1 MSDLNFV
8 LLSLK
13 SRFSSTILAVLL
25 TTFGISI
32 SIILVQF
39 ENHIK
44 NRLNNDGKKIDI
56 VVGAKGSPLQIVLSS
71 IYHIDLPT
79 GNIPFSSLKTISED
93 PLVDKVI
100 PLALGDNWKNNRI
113 VGTTHEYIEHYGAK
127 LDKGRNWQKVFEV
140 VAGSSVKINLNQK
153 FSGSHGLV
161 DSNDVHDHG
170 EYRVVGILKPTGTV
184 LDRLLLTSVKSVL
197 QIHGQDIKDN
207 EQHNHEHDKHEYEKH
222 EHDKHEHEKHEHDKH
237 EHEKHKHD
245 KHEHEKHE
253 YQLDENK
260 HKTDNHDHHSEH
272 MDDYVNNNQGFIEP
286 EITSLLITTKSPIA
300 NINLPRSINKESQLQ
315 AANPAFEITRL
326 STMLGLG
333 SKSFKL
339 LSIIIMLI
347 AVLSIFTG
355 LASNFENRLRNL
367 AILRAIGYSKVR
379 IFKIISLEGI
389 IIVIFGIIIGL
400 CSSFLVFNFLVD
412 MIAPLNNSNAKFKF
426 SFDIVIII
434 FLVFL
439 AGICAAFFPA
449 YKGSKVSVAKQ
460 LTQ

>member
-1 MSDLNFV
+1 MSDVNLV

-13 SRFSSTILAVLL
+13 SRLSSTILAVLL

-44 NRLNNDGKKIDI
+44 TRLNNDGKKIDI

-79 GNIPFSSLKTISED
+79 GNIPYSSLKTISED

-113 VGTTHEYIEHYGAK
+113 VGTTYEYLEHYGAK
-127 LDKGRNWQKVFEV
+127 LDKGRSWQKVFEV
-140 VAGSSVKINLNQK
+140 VAGSSVKINLNQEI
-153 FSGSHGLV
+153 SGSHGLV
-161 DSNDVHDHG
+161 DSNNRHDHG
-170 EYRVVGILKPTGTV
+170 KYRVVGILKPTGTV
-184 LDRLLLTSVKSVL
+184 LDRLLLTSLKSVL

-207 EQHNHEHDKHEYEKH
+207 EKHNP

-237 EHEKHKHD
+237 EHEKH
-245 KHEHEKHE
+245 EH
-253 YQLDENK
+253 QLNENK
-260 HKTDNHDHHSEH
+260 HKTDNHDHNSEQKGNS
-272 MDDYVNNNQGFIEP
+272 VNNNQDFIEP
-286 EITSLLITTKSPIA
+286 EITSLLITTKSPVA
-300 NINLPRSINKESQLQ
+300 NINLPRSINKQSQLQ

-326 STMLGLG
+326 SAMLGIG

-355 LASNFENRLRNL
+355 LASNFENRLRDL
-367 AILRAIGYSKVR
+367 AILRAIGYSKARV
-379 IFKIISLEGI
+379 FKIISLEGI

-400 CSSFLVFNFLVD
+400 CSSFLVFNLLVD
-412 MIAPLNNSNAKFKF
+412 IIAPLNNSNAKFNF
-426 SFDIVIII
+426 SIDIVIII
-434 FLVFL
+434 CLVFL
-439 AGICAAFFPA
+439 AGLFAAFFPA

>member
-1 MSDLNFV
+1 MSDLNLV

-13 SRFSSTILAVLL
+13 SRLSSTILAVLL

-44 NRLNNDGKKIDI
+44 TRLNNDGKKIDI
-56 VVGAKGSPLQIVLSS
+56 VIGAKGSPLQIVLSS

-79 GNIPFSSLKTISED
+79 GNIPYSSLKTISED

-170 EYRVVGILKPTGTV
+170 EYKVVGILKPTGTV

-197 QIHGQDIKDN
+197 QIHGQNIKDN
-207 EQHNHEHDKHEYEKH
+207 EQHNHEH
-222 EHDKHEHEKHEHDKH
+222 EHDKHEHEKHEH
-237 EHEKHKHD
+237 
-245 KHEHEKHE
+245 
-253 YQLDENK
+253 QLDENK

-272 MDDYVNNNQGFIEP
+272 MDDYISNNQGFIEP

-355 LASNFENRLRNL
+355 LASNFENRLRDL
-367 AILRAIGYSKVR
+367 AILRAIGYSKARV
-379 IFKIISLEGI
+379 FKIISLEGV

-412 MIAPLNNSNAKFKF
+412 MIAPLNNSNAKFEF
-426 SFDIVIII
+426 SFEIVIII
-434 FLVFL
+434 FLVLL
-439 AGICAAFFPA
+439 AGLCAAFFPA

>member
-1 MSDLNFV
+1 MKDLTLV

-13 SRFSSTILAVLL
+13 SRLSSTILAVLL

-39 ENHIK
+39 ENHVK
-44 NRLNNDGKKIDI
+44 TRLNNDGKKIDI

-79 GNIPFSSLKTISED
+79 GNIPYSSLKTISED

-113 VGTTHEYIEHYGAK
+113 VGTTYEYLEHYSAK
-127 LDKGRNWQKVFEV
+127 LDKGRSWQKEFEV
-140 VAGSSVKINLNQK
+140 VAGSSVKINLNQEI
-153 FSGSHGLV
+153 SGSHGLV
-161 DSNDVHDHG
+161 ETNNRHDHG
-170 EYRVVGILKPTGTV
+170 KYRVVGILKPTGTV
-184 LDRLLLTSVKSVL
+184 LDRLLLTSLKSVL
-197 QIHGQDIKDN
+197 QIHGQDIEDN
-207 EQHNHEHDKHEYEKH
+207 EKHHH

-237 EHEKHKHD
+237 EH
-245 KHEHEKHE
+245 
-253 YQLDENK
+253 
-260 HKTDNHDHHSEH
+260 KTDNHDHNSEQKGNS
-272 MDDYVNNNQGFIEP
+272 VNNNQDFIEP
-286 EITSLLITTKSPIA
+286 EITSLLITTKSPVA
-300 NINLPRSINKESQLQ
+300 NINLPRSINKQTQLQ

-326 STMLGLG
+326 SAMLGIG

-355 LASNFENRLRNL
+355 LASNFENRLRDL
-367 AILRAIGYSKVR
+367 AILRAIGYSKARV
-379 IFKIISLEGI
+379 FKIISLEGI

-400 CSSFLVFNFLVD
+400 CSSFLVFNLLVD
-412 MIAPLNNSNAKFKF
+412 IIAPLNNSNAKFNF
-426 SFDIVIII
+426 SIDIVIII
-434 FLVFL
+434 CLVFL
-439 AGICAAFFPA
+439 AGLFAAFFPA

>member
-79 GNIPFSSLKTISED
+79 GNIPFSSLKTISQD
-93 PLVDKVI
+93 PLVEKVI

-170 EYRVVGILKPTGTV
+170 EYKVVGILKPTGTV

-207 EQHNHEHDKHEYEKH
+207 EQHNHEH
-222 EHDKHEHEKHEHDKH
+222 EHDKHEHEKHEH
-237 EHEKHKHD
+237 
-245 KHEHEKHE
+245 
-253 YQLDENK
+253 QLDENK

-272 MDDYVNNNQGFIEP
+272 MDDYISNNQGFIEP

-355 LASNFENRLRNL
+355 LASNFENRLRDL
-367 AILRAIGYSKVR
+367 AILRAIGYSKARV
-379 IFKIISLEGI
+379 FKIISLEGV

-412 MIAPLNNSNAKFKF
+412 MIAPLNNSNAKFEF
-426 SFDIVIII
+426 SFEIVIII
-434 FLVFL
+434 FLVLL
-439 AGICAAFFPA
+439 AGLCAAFFPA

-460 LTQ
+460 LIQ

>member
-1 MSDLNFV
+1 MSDLNLV

-13 SRFSSTILAVLL
+13 SRLSSTILAVLL
-25 TTFGISI
+25 TTFGILI

-39 ENHIK
+39 ESHIK
-44 NRLNNDGKKIDI
+44 TRLNNDGKKIDI

-79 GNIPFSSLKTISED
+79 GNIPYSSLKKISED

-113 VGTTHEYIEHYGAK
+113 VGTTYEYLEHYGAK
-127 LDKGRNWQKVFEV
+127 LDKGRNWHKVFEV
-140 VAGSSVKINLNQK
+140 VAGSSVKINLNQE
-153 FSGSHGLV
+153 FSGSHGLE
-161 DSNDVHDHG
+161 DNNNTHDHG
-170 EYRVVGILKPTGTV
+170 KYRVVGILKPTGTV
-184 LDRLLLTSVKSVL
+184 LDRLLLTSLKSVL

-207 EQHNHEHDKHEYEKH
+207 EQHNHEH
-222 EHDKHEHEKHEHDKH
+222 EHDKHEHEKHEH
-237 EHEKHKHD
+237 
-245 KHEHEKHE
+245 
-253 YQLDENK
+253 QLDENK

-272 MDDYVNNNQGFIEP
+272 MDDYISNNQGFIEP

-355 LASNFENRLRNL
+355 LASNFENRLRDL
-367 AILRAIGYSKVR
+367 AILRAIGYSKARV
-379 IFKIISLEGI
+379 FKIISLEGI

-400 CSSFLVFNFLVD
+400 CSSFLVFNLLVD
-412 MIAPLNNSNAKFKF
+412 IIAPLNNSNAKFNF
-426 SFDIVIII
+426 SIDIVIII
-434 FLVFL
+434 CLVFL
-439 AGICAAFFPA
+439 AGLFAAFFPA

>member
-79 GNIPFSSLKTISED
+79 GNIPFSSLKTISQD
-93 PLVDKVI
+93 PLVEKVI

-170 EYRVVGILKPTGTV
+170 EYKVVGILKPTGTV

-207 EQHNHEHDKHEYEKH
+207 EQHNHEH
-222 EHDKHEHEKHEHDKH
+222 EHDKHEHEKHEH
-237 EHEKHKHD
+237 
-245 KHEHEKHE
+245 
-253 YQLDENK
+253 QLDENK

-272 MDDYVNNNQGFIEP
+272 MDDYISNNQGFIEP

-326 STMLGLG
+326 SAMLGLG

-355 LASNFENRLRNL
+355 LASNFENRLRDL
-367 AILRAIGYSKVR
+367 AILRAIGYSKARV
-379 IFKIISLEGI
+379 FKIISLEGV

-412 MIAPLNNSNAKFKF
+412 MIAPLNNSNAKFEF
-426 SFDIVIII
+426 SFEIVIII
-434 FLVFL
+434 FLVLL
-439 AGICAAFFPA
+439 AGLCAAFFPA

>member
-1 MSDLNFV
+1 MSDVNLV

-13 SRFSSTILAVLL
+13 SRLSSTILAVLL

-44 NRLNNDGKKIDI
+44 TRLNNDGKKIDI

-79 GNIPFSSLKTISED
+79 GNIPYSSLETLSED

-113 VGTTHEYIEHYGAK
+113 VGTTYEYLEHYDAK
-127 LDKGRNWQKVFEV
+127 LGKGRNWQKEFEV
-140 VAGSSVKINLNQK
+140 IAGSSVKINLNQE

-161 DSNDVHDHG
+161 DSNNSHDHG
-170 EYRVVGILKPTGTV
+170 KYRVVGILKPTGTV
-184 LDRLLLTSVKSVL
+184 LDRLLLTSLKSVL
-197 QIHGQDIKDN
+197 QIHGQDIEDN
-207 EQHNHEHDKHEYEKH
+207 EKHHHEHDKHEHENHEHDKHENEKH
-222 EHDKHEHEKHEHDKH
+222 EHDKHE
-237 EHEKHKHD
+237 
-245 KHEHEKHE
+245 
-253 YQLDENK
+253 YQLNKNK
-260 HKTDNHDHHSEH
+260 HKTDNHDHNSEQKGNS
-272 MDDYVNNNQGFIEP
+272 VNNNQDFIEP

-300 NINLPRSINKESQLQ
+300 NINLPRSINKQTQLQ

-326 STMLGLG
+326 SAMLGIG

-355 LASNFENRLRNL
+355 LASNFENRLRDL
-367 AILRAIGYSKVR
+367 AILRAIGYSKARV
-379 IFKIISLEGI
+379 FKIISLEGI

-400 CSSFLVFNFLVD
+400 CSSFLVFNLLVD
-412 MIAPLNNSNAKFKF
+412 IIAPLNNSNAKFNF
-426 SFDIVIII
+426 SIDIVIII
-434 FLVFL
+434 CLVFL
-439 AGICAAFFPA
+439 AGLFAAFFPA

>member
-1 MSDLNFV
+1 MKDLNLV

-13 SRFSSTILAVLL
+13 SRLSSTILAVLL

-44 NRLNNDGKKIDI
+44 TRLNNDGKKIDI

-79 GNIPFSSLKTISED
+79 GNIPYSSLKTISED

-113 VGTTHEYIEHYGAK
+113 VGTTYEYLEHYGAK
-127 LDKGRNWQKVFEV
+127 LDKGRSWQKVFEV
-140 VAGSSVKINLNQK
+140 VAGSSVKINLNQEI
-153 FSGSHGLV
+153 SGSHGLV
-161 DSNDVHDHG
+161 DSNNGHDHG
-170 EYRVVGILKPTGTV
+170 KYRVIGILKPTGTV
-184 LDRLLLTSVKSVL
+184 LDRLLLTSLKSVL
-197 QIHGQDIKDN
+197 QIHGQDIEDN
-207 EQHNHEHDKHEYEKH
+207 EKHHH

-237 EHEKHKHD
+237 EHEKHEHD
-245 KHEHEKHE
+245 EHEKHE
-253 YQLDENK
+253 HQLNKNK
-260 HKTDNHDHHSEH
+260 HKTDNHDHNSEQKGNS
-272 MDDYVNNNQGFIEP
+272 VNNNQDFIEP
-286 EITSLLITTKSPIA
+286 EITSLLITTKSPVA
-300 NINLPRSINKESQLQ
+300 NINLPRSINKQSQLQ

-326 STMLGLG
+326 SAMLGLG

-355 LASNFENRLRNL
+355 LASNFENRLRDL
-367 AILRAIGYSKVR
+367 AILRAIGYSKARV
-379 IFKIISLEGI
+379 FKIISLEGI

-400 CSSFLVFNFLVD
+400 CSSFLVFNLLVD
-412 MIAPLNNSNAKFKF
+412 IIAPLNNSNAKFNF
-426 SFDIVIII
+426 SIDIVIII
-434 FLVFL
+434 CLVFL
-439 AGICAAFFPA
+439 AGLFAAFFPA

>member
-1 MSDLNFV
+1 MSDLNLV

-13 SRFSSTILAVLL
+13 SRLSSTILAVLL
-25 TTFGISI
+25 TTFGILI

-39 ENHIK
+39 ESHIK
-44 NRLNNDGKKIDI
+44 TRLNNDGKNIDI

-79 GNIPFSSLKTISED
+79 GNIPYSSLKIISED

-113 VGTTHEYIEHYGAK
+113 VGTTYEYLEHYGAK
-127 LDKGRNWQKVFEV
+127 LDKGRNWHKVFEV

-153 FSGSHGLV
+153 FSGSHGLL

-207 EQHNHEHDKHEYEKH
+207 EQHNHEH
-222 EHDKHEHEKHEHDKH
+222 EHDKHEHEKHEH
-237 EHEKHKHD
+237 
-245 KHEHEKHE
+245 
-253 YQLDENK
+253 QLDENK

-272 MDDYVNNNQGFIEP
+272 MDDYVNNNQDFIKP

-355 LASNFENRLRNL
+355 LASNFENRLRDL
-367 AILRAIGYSKVR
+367 AILRAIGYSKARV
-379 IFKIISLEGI
+379 FKIISLEGI

-400 CSSFLVFNFLVD
+400 CSSFLVFNLLVD
-412 MIAPLNNSNAKFKF
+412 IIAPLNNSNAKFNF
-426 SFDIVIII
+426 SIDIVIII

-439 AGICAAFFPA
+439 AGLFAAFFPA

>member
-1 MSDLNFV
+1 MNDLNLV

-13 SRFSSTILAVLL
+13 SRLSSSILAVLL

-44 NRLNNDGKKIDI
+44 TRLSNDGKKIDI

-79 GNIPFSSLKTISED
+79 GNIPYSSLKTISED

-113 VGTTHEYIEHYGAK
+113 VGTTYEYLEHYGAK
-127 LDKGRNWQKVFEV
+127 LDKGRSWQKVFEV
-140 VAGSSVKINLNQK
+140 VAGSSVKINLNQEI
-153 FSGSHGLV
+153 SGSHGLV
-161 DSNDVHDHG
+161 DSNNRHDHG
-170 EYRVVGILKPTGTV
+170 KYRVVGILKPTGTV
-184 LDRLLLTSVKSVL
+184 LDRLLLTSLKSVL
-197 QIHGQDIKDN
+197 QIHGQDIEDN
-207 EQHNHEHDKHEYEKH
+207 EKHHHEHDKH
-222 EHDKHEHEKHEHDKH
+222 EHDKHEHDN
-237 EHEKHKHD
+237 
-245 KHEHEKHE
+245 HEHEKHE
-253 YQLDENK
+253 YDKHEHEKNEHQLNKNK
-260 HKTDNHDHHSEH
+260 HKTDNHDHSSEQKGNS
-272 MDDYVNNNQGFIEP
+272 VNNNQNFIEP
-286 EITSLLITTKSPIA
+286 EITSLLITTKSPVA
-300 NINLPRSINKESQLQ
+300 NINLPRSINKQSQLQ

-326 STMLGLG
+326 SAMLGLG

-355 LASNFENRLRNL
+355 LASNFENRLRDL
-367 AILRAIGYSKVR
+367 AILRAIGYSKARV
-379 IFKIISLEGI
+379 FKIISLEGI

-400 CSSFLVFNFLVD
+400 CSSFLVFNLLVD
-412 MIAPLNNSNAKFKF
+412 IIAPLNNSNAKFNF
-426 SFDIVIII
+426 SIDIVIII
-434 FLVFL
+434 CLVFL
-439 AGICAAFFPA
+439 AGLFAAFFPA

>member
-79 GNIPFSSLKTISED
+79 GNIPFSSLKTISQD
-93 PLVDKVI
+93 PLVEKVI

-207 EQHNHEHDKHEYEKH
+207 EQHNHEH
-222 EHDKHEHEKHEHDKH
+222 EHDKHEHEKHEH
-237 EHEKHKHD
+237 
-245 KHEHEKHE
+245 
-253 YQLDENK
+253 QLDENK

-272 MDDYVNNNQGFIEP
+272 MDDYISNNQGFIEP

-355 LASNFENRLRNL
+355 LASNFENRLRDL
-367 AILRAIGYSKVR
+367 AILRAIGYSKARV
-379 IFKIISLEGI
+379 FKIISLEGV

-400 CSSFLVFNFLVD
+400 CSSFLVFNLLVD
-412 MIAPLNNSNAKFKF
+412 IIAPLNNSNAKFNF
-426 SFDIVIII
+426 SIDIVIII
-434 FLVFL
+434 CLVFL
-439 AGICAAFFPA
+439 AGLFAAFFPA

>member
-79 GNIPFSSLKTISED
+79 GNIPFSSLKIISED
-93 PLVDKVI
+93 PLVDEVI

-113 VGTTHEYIEHYGAK
+113 VGTTHKYIEHYGAK

-170 EYRVVGILKPTGTV
+170 EYKVVGILKPTGTV

-197 QIHGQDIKDN
+197 QIHGQNIKDN
-207 EQHNHEHDKHEYEKH
+207 EQHNHEH
-222 EHDKHEHEKHEHDKH
+222 EHDKHEHEKHEH
-237 EHEKHKHD
+237 
-245 KHEHEKHE
+245 
-253 YQLDENK
+253 QLDENK

-272 MDDYVNNNQGFIEP
+272 MDDYISNNQGFIEP

-355 LASNFENRLRNL
+355 LASNFENRLRDL
-367 AILRAIGYSKVR
+367 AILRAIGYSKARV
-379 IFKIISLEGI
+379 FKIISLEGI

-412 MIAPLNNSNAKFKF
+412 MIAPLNNSNAKFEF
-426 SFDIVIII
+426 SFEIVIII
-434 FLVFL
+434 FLVLL
-439 AGICAAFFPA
+439 AGLCASFFPA

>member
-1 MSDLNFV
+1 MSDVNLV

-13 SRFSSTILAVLL
+13 SRLSSTILAVLL

-44 NRLNNDGKKIDI
+44 TRLNNDGKKIDI

-79 GNIPFSSLKTISED
+79 GNIPYSSLKKISED

-113 VGTTHEYIEHYGAK
+113 VGTTYEYLEHYGAK
-127 LDKGRNWQKVFEV
+127 LDNGRNWQKEFEV
-140 VAGSSVKINLNQK
+140 VAGSSVKINLNQE

-161 DSNDVHDHG
+161 DSNNSHDHG
-170 EYRVVGILKPTGTV
+170 KYRVVGILKPTGTV
-184 LDRLLLTSVKSVL
+184 LDRLLLTSLKSVL
-197 QIHGQDIKDN
+197 QIHGQDIEDN
-207 EQHNHEHDKHEYEKH
+207 EKHHHD
-222 EHDKHEHEKHEHDKH
+222 HDKHEHEKHEHDKH
-237 EHEKHKHD
+237 EHQQNK
-245 KHEHEKHE
+245 
-253 YQLDENK
+253 NK
-260 HKTDNHDHHSEH
+260 HKTDNHDHNSEQKGNS
-272 MDDYVNNNQGFIEP
+272 VNNNQDFIEP
-286 EITSLLITTKSPIA
+286 EITSLLITTKSPVA
-300 NINLPRSINKESQLQ
+300 NINLPRSINKQSQLQ

-326 STMLGLG
+326 SAMLGLG

-355 LASNFENRLRNL
+355 LASNFENRLRDL
-367 AILRAIGYSKVR
+367 AILRAIGYSKARV
-379 IFKIISLEGI
+379 FKIISLEGI

-400 CSSFLVFNFLVD
+400 CSSFLVFNLLVD
-412 MIAPLNNSNAKFKF
+412 IIAPLNNSNAKFNF
-426 SFDIVIII
+426 SIDIVIII
-434 FLVFL
+434 CLVFL
-439 AGICAAFFPA
+439 AGLFAAFFPA

>member
-79 GNIPFSSLKTISED
+79 GNIPFSSLKTISQD
-93 PLVDKVI
+93 PLVEKVI

-127 LDKGRNWQKVFEV
+127 LDEGRNWQKVFEV

-170 EYRVVGILKPTGTV
+170 EYKVVGILKPTGTV

-207 EQHNHEHDKHEYEKH
+207 EQHNHEH
-222 EHDKHEHEKHEHDKH
+222 EHDKHEHEKHEH
-237 EHEKHKHD
+237 
-245 KHEHEKHE
+245 
-253 YQLDENK
+253 QLDENK

-272 MDDYVNNNQGFIEP
+272 MDDYISNNQGFIEP

-355 LASNFENRLRNL
+355 LASNFENRLRDL
-367 AILRAIGYSKVR
+367 AILRAIGYSKARV
-379 IFKIISLEGI
+379 FKIISLEGV

-412 MIAPLNNSNAKFKF
+412 MIAPLNNSNAKFEF
-426 SFDIVIII
+426 SFEIVIII
-434 FLVFL
+434 FLVLL
-439 AGICAAFFPA
+439 AGLCAAFFPA

>member
-79 GNIPFSSLKTISED
+79 GNIPFSSLKTISQD
-93 PLVDKVI
+93 PLVEKVI

-170 EYRVVGILKPTGTV
+170 EYKVVGILKPTGTV

-197 QIHGQDIKDN
+197 QIHGQNIKDN
-207 EQHNHEHDKHEYEKH
+207 EQHNHEH
-222 EHDKHEHEKHEHDKH
+222 EHDKHEHEKHEH
-237 EHEKHKHD
+237 
-245 KHEHEKHE
+245 
-253 YQLDENK
+253 QLDENK

-272 MDDYVNNNQGFIEP
+272 MDDYISNNQGFIEP

-355 LASNFENRLRNL
+355 LASNFENRLRDL
-367 AILRAIGYSKVR
+367 AILRAIGYSKTRV
-379 IFKIISLEGI
+379 FKIISLEGI

-412 MIAPLNNSNAKFKF
+412 MIAPLNNSNAKFEF
-426 SFDIVIII
+426 SFEIVIII
-434 FLVFL
+434 FLVLL
-439 AGICAAFFPA
+439 AGLCAAFFPA

>member
-44 NRLNNDGKKIDI
+44 SRLNNDGKKIDI

-93 PLVDKVI
+93 PLVEKVI
-100 PLALGDNWKNNRI
+100 PLALGDKWKNNRI

-127 LDKGRNWQKVFEV
+127 LEKGRNWQQVFEV

-153 FSGSHGLV
+153 FSGSHGLL

-207 EQHNHEHDKHEYEKH
+207 VQHNHNH
-222 EHDKHEHEKHEHDKH
+222 EHDKHEHEKQEH
-237 EHEKHKHD
+237 
-245 KHEHEKHE
+245 
-253 YQLDENK
+253 QLNENK
-260 HKTDNHDHHSEH
+260 QKTDNHDHHNEH
-272 MDDYVNNNQGFIEP
+272 MDDYVNNNQDFIKP

-367 AILRAIGYSKVR
+367 AILRAIGYSKARV
-379 IFKIISLEGI
+379 FKIISLEGI

-400 CSSFLVFNFLVD
+400 CSSFVVFNFLVD

-426 SFDIVIII
+426 SFDVAIII

>member
-1 MSDLNFV
+1 MKDINLV

-13 SRFSSTILAVLL
+13 SRLSSTILAVLL

-44 NRLNNDGKKIDI
+44 TRLNNDGKKIDI

-79 GNIPFSSLKTISED
+79 GNIPYSSLKTISED

-113 VGTTHEYIEHYGAK
+113 VGTTYEYLEHYGAK
-127 LDKGRNWQKVFEV
+127 LDKGRNWQKEFEV
-140 VAGSSVKINLNQK
+140 VAGSSVKINLNQEI
-153 FSGSHGLV
+153 SGSHGLV
-161 DSNDVHDHG
+161 DSNNRHDHG
-170 EYRVVGILKPTGTV
+170 KYRVVGILKPTGTV
-184 LDRLLLTSVKSVL
+184 LDRLLLTSLKSVL
-197 QIHGQDIKDN
+197 QIHGQDIEDN
-207 EQHNHEHDKHEYEKH
+207 EKHHH

-237 EHEKHKHD
+237 EHEKHEHD
-245 KHEHEKHE
+245 KHEH
-253 YQLDENK
+253 QLNKNK
-260 HKTDNHDHHSEH
+260 HKTDNHDHNSEQKGNS
-272 MDDYVNNNQGFIEP
+272 VNNNQDFIEP
-286 EITSLLITTKSPIA
+286 EITSLLITTKSPVA
-300 NINLPRSINKESQLQ
+300 NINLPRSINKQSQLQ

-326 STMLGLG
+326 SAMLGLG

-355 LASNFENRLRNL
+355 LASNFENRLRDL
-367 AILRAIGYSKVR
+367 AILRAIGYSKARV
-379 IFKIISLEGI
+379 FKIISLEGI

-400 CSSFLVFNFLVD
+400 CSSFLVFNLLVD
-412 MIAPLNNSNAKFKF
+412 IIAPLNNSNAKFNF
-426 SFDIVIII
+426 SIDIVIII
-434 FLVFL
+434 CLVFL
-439 AGICAAFFPA
+439 AGLFAAFFPA

>member
-1 MSDLNFV
+1 MNDLNLV

-13 SRFSSTILAVLL
+13 SRLSSTILAVLL

-44 NRLNNDGKKIDI
+44 TRLNNDGKKIDI

-79 GNIPFSSLKTISED
+79 GNIPYSSLKTISED

-113 VGTTHEYIEHYGAK
+113 VGTTYEYLEHYGAK
-127 LDKGRNWQKVFEV
+127 LDKGRSWQKVFEV
-140 VAGSSVKINLNQK
+140 VAGSSVKINLNQEI
-153 FSGSHGLV
+153 SGSHGLV
-161 DSNDVHDHG
+161 DSNNRHDHG
-170 EYRVVGILKPTGTV
+170 KYRVVGILKPTGTV
-184 LDRLLLTSVKSVL
+184 LDRLLLTSLKSVL
-197 QIHGQDIKDN
+197 QIHGQDIEDN
-207 EQHNHEHDKHEYEKH
+207 EKHHHEHDKHEHENH
-222 EHDKHEHEKHEHDKH
+222 EHDKHEHEKHEHQQNK
-237 EHEKHKHD
+237 
-245 KHEHEKHE
+245 
-253 YQLDENK
+253 NK
-260 HKTDNHDHHSEH
+260 HKTDNHDHNSEQKGNS
-272 MDDYVNNNQGFIEP
+272 VNNNQDFIEP
-286 EITSLLITTKSPIA
+286 EITSLLITTKSPVA
-300 NINLPRSINKESQLQ
+300 NINLPRSINKQSQLQ

-326 STMLGLG
+326 SAMLGLG

-339 LSIIIMLI
+339 LSIIIILI

-355 LASNFENRLRNL
+355 LASNFENRLRDL
-367 AILRAIGYSKVR
+367 AILRAIGYSKARV
-379 IFKIISLEGI
+379 FKIISLEGI

-400 CSSFLVFNFLVD
+400 CSSFLVFNLLVD
-412 MIAPLNNSNAKFKF
+412 IIAPLNNSNAKFNF
-426 SFDIVIII
+426 SIDIVIII
-434 FLVFL
+434 CLVFL
-439 AGICAAFFPA
+439 AGLFAAFFPA

>member
-1 MSDLNFV
+1 MKDLNLV

-13 SRFSSTILAVLL
+13 SRLSSSILAVLL

-44 NRLNNDGKKIDI
+44 TRLSNDGKKIDI

-79 GNIPFSSLKTISED
+79 GNIPYSSLKTISED

-113 VGTTHEYIEHYGAK
+113 VGTTYEYLEHYGAE
-127 LDKGRNWQKVFEV
+127 LDKGRSWQKVFEV
-140 VAGSSVKINLNQK
+140 VAGSSVKINLNQEI
-153 FSGSHGLV
+153 SGSHGLV
-161 DSNDVHDHG
+161 DSNNRHDHG
-170 EYRVVGILKPTGTV
+170 KYRVVGILKPTGTV
-184 LDRLLLTSVKSVL
+184 LDRLLLTSLKSVL
-197 QIHGQDIKDN
+197 QIHGQDIEDN
-207 EQHNHEHDKHEYEKH
+207 EKHHHEHDKHEHDKHDNHGHEKH
-222 EHDKHEHEKHEHDKH
+222 ENEKHEHEKHEHEKH
-237 EHEKHKHD
+237 EH
-245 KHEHEKHE
+245 
-253 YQLDENK
+253 QLNKNK
-260 HKTDNHDHHSEH
+260 HKTDNHDHNSEQKGSS
-272 MDDYVNNNQGFIEP
+272 VNNNQDFIEP
-286 EITSLLITTKSPIA
+286 EITSLLITTKSPVA
-300 NINLPRSINKESQLQ
+300 NINLPRSINKQSQLQ

-326 STMLGLG
+326 SAMLGLG

-339 LSIIIMLI
+339 LSIIIILI

-355 LASNFENRLRNL
+355 LASNFENRLRDL
-367 AILRAIGYSKVR
+367 AILRAIGYSKARV
-379 IFKIISLEGI
+379 FKIISLEGI

-400 CSSFLVFNFLVD
+400 CSSFLVFNLLVD
-412 MIAPLNNSNAKFKF
+412 IIAPLNNSNAKFNF
-426 SFDIVIII
+426 SIDIVIII
-434 FLVFL
+434 CLVFL
-439 AGICAAFFPA
+439 AGLFAAFFPA

>member
-79 GNIPFSSLKTISED
+79 GNIPFSSLKIISED
-93 PLVDKVI
+93 PLVDEVI

-170 EYRVVGILKPTGTV
+170 EYKVVGILKPTGTV

-207 EQHNHEHDKHEYEKH
+207 EQHNHEH
-222 EHDKHEHEKHEHDKH
+222 EHEKHEH
-237 EHEKHKHD
+237 
-245 KHEHEKHE
+245 
-253 YQLDENK
+253 QLDENK

-272 MDDYVNNNQGFIEP
+272 MDDYISNNQGFIEP

-367 AILRAIGYSKVR
+367 AILRAIGYSKARV
-379 IFKIISLEGI
+379 FKIISLEGI

-400 CSSFLVFNFLVD
+400 CSSFLLFNLLVD

-426 SFDIVIII
+426 SFDVAIII

>member
-1 MSDLNFV
+1 MKDINLV

-13 SRFSSTILAVLL
+13 SRLSSTILAVLL

-44 NRLNNDGKKIDI
+44 TRLNNDGKKIDI

-79 GNIPFSSLKTISED
+79 GNIPYSSLKKISED
-93 PLVDKVI
+93 PLVEKVI

-184 LDRLLLTSVKSVL
+184 LDRLLLTSLKSVL
-197 QIHGQDIKDN
+197 LIHGQDIKDN
-207 EQHNHEHDKHEYEKH
+207 EHHKHEHDKH

-237 EHEKHKHD
+237 EHEKH
-245 KHEHEKHE
+245 EH
-253 YQLDENK
+253 QLNENK
-260 HKTDNHDHHSEH
+260 HKTDNHDHQSEH
-272 MDDYVNNNQGFIEP
+272 KVNSVNNNQGFIEP
-286 EITSLLITTKSPIA
+286 EITSLLVTTKSPIA

-355 LASNFENRLRNL
+355 LASNFENRLRDL
-367 AILRAIGYSKVR
+367 AILRAIGYSKARV
-379 IFKIISLEGI
+379 FKIISLEGI

-400 CSSFLVFNFLVD
+400 CSSFLVFNLLVD
-412 MIAPLNNSNAKFKF
+412 IIAPLNNSNAKFNF
-426 SFDIVIII
+426 SIDIVIII
-434 FLVFL
+434 CLVFL
-439 AGICAAFFPA
+439 AGLFAAFFPA

>member
-1 MSDLNFV
+1 MSDINLV

-13 SRFSSTILAVLL
+13 SRLSSTILAVLL

-44 NRLNNDGKKIDI
+44 TRLNNDGKKIDI

-79 GNIPFSSLKTISED
+79 GNIPYSSLKKISED

-113 VGTTHEYIEHYGAK
+113 VGTTYEYLEHYGAK
-127 LDKGRNWQKVFEV
+127 LDKGRSWQKVFEV
-140 VAGSSVKINLNQK
+140 VAGSSVKINLNQEI
-153 FSGSHGLV
+153 SGSHGLV
-161 DSNDVHDHG
+161 DSNNRHDHG
-170 EYRVVGILKPTGTV
+170 KYRVVGILKPTGTV
-184 LDRLLLTSVKSVL
+184 LDRLLLTSLKSVL
-197 QIHGQDIKDN
+197 QIHGQDIEDN
-207 EQHNHEHDKHEYEKH
+207 EKHHHD
-222 EHDKHEHEKHEHDKH
+222 HDKHEHEKHEHDKH
-237 EHEKHKHD
+237 EHQQNK
-245 KHEHEKHE
+245 
-253 YQLDENK
+253 NK
-260 HKTDNHDHHSEH
+260 HKTDNHDHNSEQKGNS
-272 MDDYVNNNQGFIEP
+272 VNNNQDFIEP
-286 EITSLLITTKSPIA
+286 EITSLLITTKSPVA
-300 NINLPRSINKESQLQ
+300 NINLPRSINKQSQLQ

-326 STMLGLG
+326 SAMLGLG

-355 LASNFENRLRNL
+355 LASNFENRLRDL
-367 AILRAIGYSKVR
+367 AILRAIGYSKARV
-379 IFKIISLEGI
+379 FKIISLEGI

-400 CSSFLVFNFLVD
+400 CSSFLVFNLLVD
-412 MIAPLNNSNAKFKF
+412 IIAPLNNSNAKFNF
-426 SFDIVIII
+426 SIDIVIII
-434 FLVFL
+434 CLVFL
-439 AGICAAFFPA
+439 AGLFAAFFPA

>member
-93 PLVDKVI
+93 PLVEKVI

-113 VGTTHEYIEHYGAK
+113 VGTTHEYIEHYDAK

-170 EYRVVGILKPTGTV
+170 EYKVVGILKPTGTV

-207 EQHNHEHDKHEYEKH
+207 EQHNHEH
-222 EHDKHEHEKHEHDKH
+222 EHDKHEHEKHEH
-237 EHEKHKHD
+237 
-245 KHEHEKHE
+245 
-253 YQLDENK
+253 QLDENK

-272 MDDYVNNNQGFIEP
+272 MDDYISNNQGFIEP

-355 LASNFENRLRNL
+355 LASNFENRLRDL
-367 AILRAIGYSKVR
+367 AILRAIGYSKARV
-379 IFKIISLEGI
+379 FKIISLEGI

-434 FLVFL
+434 FLVLL
-439 AGICAAFFPA
+439 AGLCAAFFPA

>member
-1 MSDLNFV
+1 MSDINLV

-44 NRLNNDGKKIDI
+44 TRLNNDGKKIDI

-79 GNIPFSSLKTISED
+79 GNIPYSSFKTISED

-113 VGTTHEYIEHYGAK
+113 VGTTYEYLDHYDAK
-127 LDKGRNWQKVFEV
+127 LDKGRSWQKVFEV
-140 VAGSSVKINLNQK
+140 VAGSSVKINLNQEI
-153 FSGSHGLV
+153 SGSHGLV
-161 DSNDVHDHG
+161 DSNNRHDHG
-170 EYRVVGILKPTGTV
+170 KYRVVGILKPTGTV
-184 LDRLLLTSVKSVL
+184 LDRLLLTSLKSVL
-197 QIHGQDIKDN
+197 QIHGQDIEDN
-207 EQHNHEHDKHEYEKH
+207 EKHHHEHDKH
-222 EHDKHEHEKHEHDKH
+222 EHDKHEHEKHEHEKH
-237 EHEKHKHD
+237 EH
-245 KHEHEKHE
+245 
-253 YQLDENK
+253 QLNKNK
-260 HKTDNHDHHSEH
+260 HKTDNHDHNSEQKGNS
-272 MDDYVNNNQGFIEP
+272 VNNNQDFIEP
-286 EITSLLITTKSPIA
+286 EITSLLITTKSPVA
-300 NINLPRSINKESQLQ
+300 NINLPRSINKQSQLQ

-326 STMLGLG
+326 SAMLGLG

-355 LASNFENRLRNL
+355 LASNFENRLRDL
-367 AILRAIGYSKVR
+367 AILRAIGYSKARV
-379 IFKIISLEGI
+379 FKIISLEGI

-400 CSSFLVFNFLVD
+400 CSSFLVLNLLVD
-412 MIAPLNNSNAKFKF
+412 IIAPLNNSNAKFNF
-426 SFDIVIII
+426 SIDIVIII
-434 FLVFL
+434 CLVFL
-439 AGICAAFFPA
+439 AGLFAAFFPA

>member
-1 MSDLNFV
+1 MKDLTLV

-13 SRFSSTILAVLL
+13 SRLSSTILAVLL

-39 ENHIK
+39 ENHVK
-44 NRLNNDGKKIDI
+44 TRLNNDGKKIDI

-79 GNIPFSSLKTISED
+79 GNIPYSSLKTISED

-113 VGTTHEYIEHYGAK
+113 VGTTYEYLEHYSAK
-127 LDKGRNWQKVFEV
+127 LDKGRSWQKEFEV
-140 VAGSSVKINLNQK
+140 VAGSSVKINLNQEI
-153 FSGSHGLV
+153 SGSHGLV
-161 DSNDVHDHG
+161 ETNNRHDHG
-170 EYRVVGILKPTGTV
+170 KYRVVGILKPTGTV
-184 LDRLLLTSVKSVL
+184 LDRLLLTSLTSVL
-197 QIHGQDIKDN
+197 QIHGQDIEDN
-207 EQHNHEHDKHEYEKH
+207 EKNHH

-237 EHEKHKHD
+237 EH
-245 KHEHEKHE
+245 
-253 YQLDENK
+253 
-260 HKTDNHDHHSEH
+260 KTDNHDHNSEQKGNS
-272 MDDYVNNNQGFIEP
+272 VNNNQDFIEP
-286 EITSLLITTKSPIA
+286 EITSLLITTKSPVA
-300 NINLPRSINKESQLQ
+300 NINLPRSINKQTQLQ

-326 STMLGLG
+326 SAMLGIG

-355 LASNFENRLRNL
+355 LASNFENRLRDL
-367 AILRAIGYSKVR
+367 AILRAIGYSKARV
-379 IFKIISLEGI
+379 FKIISLEGV

-412 MIAPLNNSNAKFKF
+412 MIAPLNNSNAKFEF
-426 SFDIVIII
+426 SFEIVIII
-434 FLVFL
+434 FLVLL
-439 AGICAAFFPA
+439 AGLCAAFFPA

>member
-1 MSDLNFV
+1 MSDINLV

-13 SRFSSTILAVLL
+13 SRLSSTILAVLL

-44 NRLNNDGKKIDI
+44 TRLNNDGKKIDI

-79 GNIPFSSLKTISED
+79 GNIPYSSLKKISED

-113 VGTTHEYIEHYGAK
+113 VGTTYEYLEHYGAN
-127 LDKGRNWQKVFEV
+127 LDKGRNWQKEFEV
-140 VAGSSVKINLNQK
+140 VAGSSVKINLNQE

-161 DSNDVHDHG
+161 DSNNSHDHG
-170 EYRVVGILKPTGTV
+170 KYRVVGILKPTGTV
-184 LDRLLLTSVKSVL
+184 LDRLLLTSLKSVL
-197 QIHGQDIKDN
+197 QIHGQDIEDN
-207 EQHNHEHDKHEYEKH
+207 EKHHHD
-222 EHDKHEHEKHEHDKH
+222 HDKHEHEKHEHDKH
-237 EHEKHKHD
+237 EHQQNK
-245 KHEHEKHE
+245 
-253 YQLDENK
+253 NK
-260 HKTDNHDHHSEH
+260 HKTDNHDHNSEQKGNS
-272 MDDYVNNNQGFIEP
+272 VNNNQDFIEP
-286 EITSLLITTKSPIA
+286 EITSLLITTKSPVA
-300 NINLPRSINKESQLQ
+300 NINLPRSINKQSQLQ

-326 STMLGLG
+326 SAMLGLG

-355 LASNFENRLRNL
+355 LASNFENRLRDL
-367 AILRAIGYSKVR
+367 AILRAIGYSKARV
-379 IFKIISLEGI
+379 FKIISLEGI

-400 CSSFLVFNFLVD
+400 CSSFLVFNLLVD
-412 MIAPLNNSNAKFKF
+412 IIAPLNNSNAKFNF
-426 SFDIVIII
+426 SIDIVIII
-434 FLVFL
+434 CLVFL
-439 AGICAAFFPA
+439 AGLFAAFFPA

>member
-13 SRFSSTILAVLL
+13 SRCSSTILAVLL

-79 GNIPFSSLKTISED
+79 GNIPFSSLKTISQD
-93 PLVDKVI
+93 PLVEKVI

-170 EYRVVGILKPTGTV
+170 EYKVVGILKPTGTV

-207 EQHNHEHDKHEYEKH
+207 EQHNHEH
-222 EHDKHEHEKHEHDKH
+222 EHDKHEHEKHEH
-237 EHEKHKHD
+237 
-245 KHEHEKHE
+245 
-253 YQLDENK
+253 QLDENK

-272 MDDYVNNNQGFIEP
+272 MDDYISNNQGFIEP

-355 LASNFENRLRNL
+355 LASNFENRLRDL
-367 AILRAIGYSKVR
+367 AILRAIGYSKARV
-379 IFKIISLEGI
+379 FKIISLEGI

-426 SFDIVIII
+426 SFDMVIII
-434 FLVFL
+434 FLVLL
-439 AGICAAFFPA
+439 AGLCASFFPA

>member
-1 MSDLNFV
+1 MKDINLV

-13 SRFSSTILAVLL
+13 SRLSSTILAVLL

-44 NRLNNDGKKIDI
+44 TRLNNDGKKIDI

-79 GNIPFSSLKTISED
+79 GNIPYSSLKTISED

-113 VGTTHEYIEHYGAK
+113 VGTTYEYLEHYGAK
-127 LDKGRNWQKVFEV
+127 LDKGRSWQKVFEV
-140 VAGSSVKINLNQK
+140 VAGSSVKINLNQEI
-153 FSGSHGLV
+153 SGSHGLV
-161 DSNDVHDHG
+161 DSNNRHDHG
-170 EYRVVGILKPTGTV
+170 KYRVVGILKPTGTV
-184 LDRLLLTSVKSVL
+184 LDRLLLTSLKSVL
-197 QIHGQDIKDN
+197 QIHGQDIEDN
-207 EQHNHEHDKHEYEKH
+207 EKHHHEHDKHEHENHEHDKHENEKH
-222 EHDKHEHEKHEHDKH
+222 EHDKHEHQQNK
-237 EHEKHKHD
+237 
-245 KHEHEKHE
+245 
-253 YQLDENK
+253 NK
-260 HKTDNHDHHSEH
+260 HKTDNHDHNSEQKGNS
-272 MDDYVNNNQGFIEP
+272 VNNNQDFIEP
-286 EITSLLITTKSPIA
+286 EITSLLITTKSPVA
-300 NINLPRSINKESQLQ
+300 NINLPRSINKQSQLQ

-326 STMLGLG
+326 SAMLGLG

-339 LSIIIMLI
+339 LSIIIILI

-355 LASNFENRLRNL
+355 LASNFENRLRDL
-367 AILRAIGYSKVR
+367 AILRAIGYSKARV
-379 IFKIISLEGI
+379 FKIISLEGI

-400 CSSFLVFNFLVD
+400 CSSFLVFNLLVD
-412 MIAPLNNSNAKFKF
+412 IIAPLNNSNAKFNF
-426 SFDIVIII
+426 SIDIVIII
-434 FLVFL
+434 CLVFL
-439 AGICAAFFPA
+439 AGLFAAFFPA

>member
-1 MSDLNFV
+1 MNDLNLV

-13 SRFSSTILAVLL
+13 SRLSSSILAVLL

-44 NRLNNDGKKIDI
+44 TRLNNDGKKIDI

-79 GNIPFSSLKTISED
+79 GNIPYSSLKTISED

-113 VGTTHEYIEHYGAK
+113 VGTTYEYLEHYGAK
-127 LDKGRNWQKVFEV
+127 LDKGRSWQKVFEV
-140 VAGSSVKINLNQK
+140 VAGSSVKINLNQEI
-153 FSGSHGLV
+153 SGSHGLV
-161 DSNDVHDHG
+161 DSNNRHDHG
-170 EYRVVGILKPTGTV
+170 KYRVVGILKPTGTV
-184 LDRLLLTSVKSVL
+184 LDRLLLTSLKSVL
-197 QIHGQDIKDN
+197 QIHGQDIEDN
-207 EQHNHEHDKHEYEKH
+207 EKHHHEHDKH
-222 EHDKHEHEKHEHDKH
+222 EHDKHEHDNHE
-237 EHEKHKHD
+237 HD

-253 YQLDENK
+253 YQLNKNK
-260 HKTDNHDHHSEH
+260 HKTDNHDHNSEQKGIS
-272 MDDYVNNNQGFIEP
+272 VNNNQDFIEP
-286 EITSLLITTKSPIA
+286 EITSLLITTKSPVA
-300 NINLPRSINKESQLQ
+300 NINLPRSINKQSQLQ

-326 STMLGLG
+326 SAMLGLG

-355 LASNFENRLRNL
+355 LASNFENRLRDL
-367 AILRAIGYSKVR
+367 AILRAIGYSKARV
-379 IFKIISLEGI
+379 FKIISLEGI
-389 IIVIFGIIIGL
+389 IIVILGIIIGL
-400 CSSFLVFNFLVD
+400 CTSFLVFNLLVD
-412 MIAPLNNSNAKFKF
+412 IIAPLNNSNAKFNF
-426 SFDIVIII
+426 SIDIVIII
-434 FLVFL
+434 CLVFL
-439 AGICAAFFPA
+439 AGLFAAFFPA

>member
-1 MSDLNFV
+1 MSDFNFV

-13 SRFSSTILAVLL
+13 SRFSSTILAILL

-79 GNIPFSSLKTISED
+79 GNIPFSSLKTISQD
-93 PLVDKVI
+93 PLVEKVI

-170 EYRVVGILKPTGTV
+170 EYKVVGILKPTGTV

-207 EQHNHEHDKHEYEKH
+207 EQHNHEH
-222 EHDKHEHEKHEHDKH
+222 EHDKHEHEKHEH
-237 EHEKHKHD
+237 
-245 KHEHEKHE
+245 
-253 YQLDENK
+253 QLDENK
-260 HKTDNHDHHSEH
+260 HKTDNHDHHSEY

-355 LASNFENRLRNL
+355 LASNFENRLRDL
-367 AILRAIGYSKVR
+367 AILRAIGYSKARV
-379 IFKIISLEGI
+379 FKIISLEGV

-412 MIAPLNNSNAKFKF
+412 MIAPLNNSNAKFEF
-426 SFDIVIII
+426 SFEIVIII
-434 FLVFL
+434 FLVLL
-439 AGICAAFFPA
+439 AGLCAAFFPA

>member
-79 GNIPFSSLKTISED
+79 GNIPFSSLKTISQD
-93 PLVDKVI
+93 PLVEKVI

-170 EYRVVGILKPTGTV
+170 EYKVVGIFKPTGTV

-207 EQHNHEHDKHEYEKH
+207 EQHNHEH
-222 EHDKHEHEKHEHDKH
+222 EHDKHEHEKHEH
-237 EHEKHKHD
+237 
-245 KHEHEKHE
+245 
-253 YQLDENK
+253 QLDENK

-272 MDDYVNNNQGFIEP
+272 MDDYISNNQGFIEP

-355 LASNFENRLRNL
+355 LASNFENRLRDL
-367 AILRAIGYSKVR
+367 AILRAIGYSKARV
-379 IFKIISLEGI
+379 FKIISLEGV

-412 MIAPLNNSNAKFKF
+412 MIAPLNNSNAKFEF
-426 SFDIVIII
+426 SFEIVIII
-434 FLVFL
+434 FLVLL
-439 AGICAAFFPA
+439 AGLCAAFFPA